1 MPVVFQEA
9 PVLEQR
15 AVAPGVFRL
24 RVGGEFTAQ
33 PGQFFLLRAWGLH
46 PLLSR
51 PMSVFDLSPGS
62 LSFLYAV
69 RGEGTRLLSRL
80 RPGDSLQVLG
90 PLGRGWARVEGT
102 VALVGG
108 GLGLAPLFYTA
119 KVFGP
124 PLSVFLGFKDVP
136 FLVEEFRAFG
146 EVRVATE
153 RPDGHPG
160 AVPGRVTD
168 IFEPHGYSAVYACG
182 PNPMLQALHRKCQA
196 VGIPLYVS
204 LEERLACGIGAC
216 LGCTIFT
223 RTGPARLCREGPVF
237 PADEVFHG

>member
-1 MPVVFQEA
+1 MSLVFQEV

-15 AVAPGVFRL
+15 AVAPNVFLL
-24 RVGGEFTAQ
+24 RVGGEFSAQ
-33 PGQFFLLRAWGLH
+33 PGQFFLLRAWSVH

-62 LSFLYAV
+62 LSFVYAV
-69 RGEGTRLLSRL
+69 RGEGTRLLARL
-80 RPGDSLQVLG
+80 KPGDLLQVLG
-90 PLGRGWARVEGT
+90 PLGRGWSRVEGK

-108 GLGLAPLFYTA
+108 GLGLAPLLYTA

-124 PLSVFLGFKDVP
+124 PLSVFLGFKDLP

-153 RPDGHPG
+153 RAGGHPG
-160 AVPGRVTD
+160 AFSGLVTD
-168 IFEPHGYSAVYACG
+168 IFEPQGYSAVYACG
-182 PNPMLQALHRKCQA
+182 PNPMLQALYKRCRA
-196 VGIPLYVS
+196 AGVPLHVS
-204 LEERLACGIGAC
+204 LEERLGCGIGTC

-223 RTGPARLCREGPVF
+223 RHGPARLCREGPVF
-237 PADEVFHG
+237 LAHEVFHD